1 MGNPTNQIYIDA
13 YNEYLKTHN
22 LTETDLVYINYAGR
36 SNFPI
41 DKDMF
46 LNFLYDAVA
55 LRKVTDV
62 SFVSPLE
69 KLYSDSI
76 SLGALIEDIRTVLP
90 FKDQNYGVKDFET
103 DVANPFQKS
112 KKKVDVIW
120 HRINHEKKILV
131 TVTYEQFISA
141 FTNTYGINSLVN
153 SMINDIYSQKYAWE
167 YNAMKNALSSI
178 KFATKRTV
186 KTYAELAVEI
196 KNIATDFKSY
206 DNSHKY
212 NRSVIPTPTQ
222 MSNVY
227 IIMAEK
233 WKNKMDVNY
242 FTGLF
247 NVSFAEIQGRIL
259 YVDYFENPKT
269 VCVICDERGL
279 YFKKV
284 LDTQRKIEN
293 PGDLTR
299 NDFLHF
305 WRMISTSSH
314 FNAVRI
320 DYDEDTVTAPKIT
333 IDGVDYTQ
341 DENIGVTATKTV
353 TLSANGA
360 TNVKYSVDD
369 TALVSLSDTAQVTVT
384 DYKTIRF
391 EYDGGESMYA
401 IRVQTL

>member
-1 MGNPTNQIYIDA
+1 MGNVTNQLYIEA
-13 YNEYLKTHN
+13 YNEYLKEHN
-22 LTETDLVYINYAGR
+22 LTETNLVYINYAGMA
-36 SNFPI
+36 NFPI

-55 LRKVTDV
+55 MRKVTEV
-62 SFVSPLE
+62 SFASPLE

-76 SLGALIEDIRTVLP
+76 SLGALIEDIRTILP
-90 FKDQNYGVKDFET
+90 FKEEDYGTKDFES

-120 HRINHEKKILV
+120 HHINYEKKITV
-131 TVTYEQFISA
+131 TVTYEQFITA
-141 FTNTYGINSLVN
+141 FNNTYGINSLVN
-153 SMINDIYSQKYAWE
+153 CMINDIYTQKYAWE
-167 YNAMKNALSSI
+167 YNAMKKALSSI

-186 KTYAELAVEI
+186 KDYASLAVEI

-206 DNSHKY
+206 DNSHRY
-212 NRSVIPTPTQ
+212 NRSVLPTPTQ
-222 MSNVY
+222 MSEVY

-233 WKNKMDVNY
+233 WKNQMDVNY

-259 YVDYFENPKT
+259 YVDYFEDPNT
-269 VCVICDERGL
+269 VCVICDQRGL
-279 YFKKV
+279 FFKKV

-305 WRMISTSSH
+305 WRMISTSTH
-314 FNAVRI
+314 FNAVKI
-320 DYDEDTVTAPKIT
+320 NYEETPATAPKIT
-333 IDGVDYTQ
+333 IDGTDYTE
-341 DENIGVTATKTV
+341 DENLGFTAQKQV

-360 TNVKYSVDD
+360 TNVKYSVND
-369 TALVSLSDTAQVTVT
+369 TELVALSDTAQITVT
-384 DYKTIRF
+384 KYNTIRF
-391 EYDGGESMYA
+391 VYDGGESMYA
-401 IRVQTL
+401 IRVQTA

>member
-1 MGNPTNQIYIDA
+1 MGNVTNQLYIDA
-13 YNEYLKTHN
+13 YNEYLKDHN
-22 LTETDLVYINYAGR
+22 LTETNLVYVNYAGKA
-36 SNFPI
+36 NFPI

-55 LRKVTDV
+55 MRKVTEV
-62 SFVSPLE
+62 SFASPLE
-69 KLYSDSI
+69 KLYSDDI

-90 FKDQNYGVKDFET
+90 FKEEDYGTKDFES

-120 HRINHEKKILV
+120 HRINYEKKITV
-131 TVTYEQFISA
+131 TVTYEQFITA
-141 FTNTYGINSLVN
+141 FSNTYGINSLVN
-153 SMINDIYSQKYAWE
+153 CMINDIYTQKYAWE
-167 YNAMKNALSSI
+167 YNAMKKAISSI

-186 KTYAELAVEI
+186 KDFAGLAVEI

-206 DNSHKY
+206 DNSHRY
-212 NRSVIPTPTQ
+212 NRSVLPTPTQ
-222 MSNVY
+222 MSEVY

-259 YVDYFENPKT
+259 YVDYFEDPNT
-269 VCVICDERGL
+269 VCVICDQRGL
-279 YFKKV
+279 FFKKV

-305 WRMISTSSH
+305 WRMISTSTH
-314 FNAVRI
+314 FNAVKI
-320 DYDEDTVTAPKIT
+320 NFEEEPATAPKIT
-333 IDGVDYTQ
+333 IDGTDYTQ
-341 DENIGVTATKTV
+341 DENLGFTAQKQV

-360 TNVKYSVDD
+360 TNVKYSVND
-369 TALVSLSDTAQVTVT
+369 TELVALSDTTQITVT
-384 DYKTIRF
+384 KYNTIRF
-391 EYDGGESMYA
+391 VYDGGESMYA
-401 IRVQTL
+401 IRVQTA